1 MQRRQFLSSVVGGVA
16 GGLPLTARGDAPEA
30 PHAEPAAAAT
40 SAQALE
46 YGAPLFALTL
56 ADGREIRAESIVAR
70 RTYTGL
76 LAGVPNDE
84 INEREVNELK
94 EMCHRAFLVED
105 SVIIPPAMTAYE
117 SNDLHWNEYPP
128 IFVAAQF
135 FCSQDPDGSINFST
149 LAVGWFQTSLQP
161 LIPDDILAAIKQLDW
176 ANLARDFVF

>member
-30 PHAEPAAAAT
+30 PHAEPAAAGT
-40 SAQALE
+40 SARALD
-46 YGAPLFALTL
+46 YGAPLFTLTL
-56 ADGREIRAESIVAR
+56 ADGREIHTESIVAR

-84 INEREVNELK
+84 INERELGELK
-94 EMCHRAFLVED
+94 EMCKRALLVED

-117 SNDLHWNEYPP
+117 SHDLHYDQYPP
-128 IFVAAQF
+128 IFMAAEF
-135 FCSQDPDGSINFST
+135 YCSQDPDGSINFST

-161 LIPDDILAAIKQLDW
+161 LIADDILTAIKQLDW
-176 ANLARDFVF
+176 ANLAHNFVF